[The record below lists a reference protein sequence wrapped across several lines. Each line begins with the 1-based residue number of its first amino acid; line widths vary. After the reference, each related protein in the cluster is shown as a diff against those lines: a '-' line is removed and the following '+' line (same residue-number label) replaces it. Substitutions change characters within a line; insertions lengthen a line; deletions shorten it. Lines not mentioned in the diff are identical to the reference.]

1 MLVFHP
7 NNPNP
12 SHVLIYSLKAPEGV
26 FLPYQNI
33 INDLAFY
40 TLYQTYGVGWF

>member
-7 NNPNP
+7 THPNP
-12 SHVLIYSLKAPEGV
+12 SHVFINSLTAPEGV

>member
-7 NNPNP
+7 THPNP
-12 SHVLIYSLKAPEGV
+12 SHVFIHSLMAPEGV
-26 FLPYQNI
+26 FLPYQNF

-40 TLYQTYGVGWF
+40 TLYQTYGVG